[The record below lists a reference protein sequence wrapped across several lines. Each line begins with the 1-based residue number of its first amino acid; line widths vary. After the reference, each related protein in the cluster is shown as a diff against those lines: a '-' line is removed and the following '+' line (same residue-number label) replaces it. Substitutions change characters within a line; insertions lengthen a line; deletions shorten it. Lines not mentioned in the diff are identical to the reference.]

1 METADNI
8 LLGFVTITEG
18 LEKVFVD
25 DKFVFVSD
33 KEGNVLCTIYNN
45 NEERELLEK
54 YLEDNFISRDDISIS
69 VMDTLENQDLEE
81 IFMDNRI

>member
-18 LEKVFVD
+18 LEKVFVY